1 MAFEITPD
9 VKVKRDSQGNVRR
22 LNHPRQPYTAQRA
35 VAVSGVG
42 TPETVTPR
50 ALADQYVREVLPA
63 YQLDSEM
70 AANLAASI
78 VDEITD
84 EGPRLKIVA
93 EKILGRQATISY
105 AQTCLGLP
113 VWEAGLTVQL
123 RGSPARVT
131 ASQSSI
137 HHGLEVEPP
146 NEHAPHLPEGVDEQ
160 TLSRLLGL
168 EPSDETPAISSKRL
182 IIYAYDAN
190 DRGNA
195 AGERDQDDEEQM
207 HTAAPT
213 LALPA
218 VPDSIKTGPPL
229 RRHRSFVQFA
239 AA

>member
-9 VKVKRDSQGNVRR
+9 VKVKRDSKGIVRR

-35 VAVSGVG
+35 AAAVAGLG

-63 YQLDSEM
+63 YQLDLEM
-70 AANLAASI
+70 AVNLAAPI
-78 VDEITD
+78 AGAITG
-84 EGPRLKIVA
+84 EGPRLKIFA
-93 EKILGRQATISY
+93 EKILGGQATISY

-137 HHGLEVEPP
+137 HHELEVEPL
-146 NEHAPHLPEGVDEQ
+146 NEDAPHRPEGVDEE

-168 EPSDETPAISSKRL
+168 R
-182 IIYAYDAN
+182 
-190 DRGNA
+190 
-195 AGERDQDDEEQM
+195 
-207 HTAAPT
+207 
-213 LALPA
+213 A
-218 VPDSIKTGPPL
+218 V
-229 RRHRSFVQFA
+229 R
-239 AA
+239 